1 MSDGF
6 QDAIYNLRQQL
17 AVMRKQMQR
26 ISVREEEFQDWFD
39 QQLFKVTHSQ
49 PSDYIGEVEANIKQL
64 ERATNADNQRWLA
77 VRIEQQMLALQRALQ
92 CFQRKS

>member
-1 MSDGF
+1 MSDNF
-6 QDAIYNLRQQL
+6 QHAIRKLREQL
-17 AVMRKQMQR
+17 AGMRQQMQR
-26 ISVREEEFQDWFD
+26 ISVSEEEFQDWFD

-64 ERATNADNQRWLA
+64 ERTTNTENQRWLA

-92 CFQRKS
+92 CFQRKT